1 MKEINIKRKDRNI
14 DVIKEKM
21 LEILDEYEEAKEENN
36 EDAMIKLEGYFNKQ
50 KALMEDSKEYF
61 DSYDTD
67 DIKMQANY
75 DTDIDNVREAKYIL
89 AGKKGYEKNSD
100 LYNDL
105 MSSRTMEEAK
115 EVLENK
121 PEKKR
126 KFVFRKFKKQF
137 IAIGLV
143 AALGLSALGF
153 VSHLKNKKSE
163 KSNITTEISTENKN
177 DENDIISLKRLVE
190 KANEKINISENNVVY
205 SNNNV
210 LVGKANEKT
219 KNIGKNPMNF
229 NNDNIFVDES
239 YKNLNYTGNGETVSN
254 YAQTNGVGTPGFA
267 QTTITETLNENI
279 ILPSKPSDTVSTVI
293 LPEKPENNQT
303 TGSVTE
309 VPGNNDNNTNKDNT
323 EKVTIDENEEVPN
336 PSKNNPSEIEEDPSN
351 NNGNDNNNNNNNS
364 DNNESNTTE
373 DVVIPPKPEENNPS
387 KIEETGDDDI
397 IYFDEHG
404 NSYTIPNSP
413 KSQETTEEKTTS
425 SKVQETIEN
434 TKEEEKTTIE
444 ENEEV
449 PSFETPTE
457 IEEEKSSITEEKEQY
472 IALREAI
479 TSALAQNNVET
490 ENMEESQVLTYRM

>member
-137 IAIGLV
+137 IIFGLV
-143 AALGLSALGF
+143 AALGASTLGL
-153 VSHLKNKKSE
+153 VSHFKKKNHQK
-163 KSNITTEISTENKN
+163 NIVPIETTTEYKDDIN
-177 DENDIISLKRLVE
+177 DDSIKEENDIIIPETDV
-190 KANEKINISENNVVY
+190 NNF
-205 SNNNV
+205 S
-210 LVGKANEKT
+210 
-219 KNIGKNPMNF
+219 
-229 NNDNIFVDES
+229 NDNVSVDES
-239 YKNLNYTGNGETVSN
+239 YKNLKYTGNGKTVSN
-254 YAQTNGVGTPGFA
+254 YAQTSGVGAGGSVGSTG
-267 QTTITETLNENI
+267 TTVTEKSNDNLV
-279 ILPSKPSDTVSTVI
+279 LPPKPADTVSTVI
-293 LPEKPENNQT
+293 VPEQPENNQT
-303 TGSVTE
+303 TGSITE
-309 VPGNNDNNTNKDNT
+309 VPGNNDNNANKDNT

-336 PSKNNPSEIEEDPSN
+336 PSENNPSKIEEDPSN
-351 NNGNDNNNNNNNS
+351 NNGNDNNNSGNDNNNNNNNS

>member
-1 MKEINIKRKDRNI
+1 MKEINIKRKGRKI

-36 EDAMIKLEGYFNKQ
+36 ENAMIKLEGYFNKQ

-89 AGKKGYEKNSD
+89 AGKKGYEKNSE
-100 LYNDL
+100 LYSDL
-105 MSSRTMEEAK
+105 MSSKTMEEAK
-115 EVLENK
+115 EALTKK

-163 KSNITTEISTENKN
+163 KSNITTEISTEN
-177 DENDIISLKRLVE
+177 
-190 KANEKINISENNVVY
+190 NVVD

-219 KNIGKNPMNF
+219 KNMGKNPMNF

-239 YKNLNYTGNGETVSN
+239 YKNLNYTGNGETISN
-254 YAQTNGVGTPGFA
+254 FTQVNGVGTPGFA

-351 NNGNDNNNNNNNS
+351 NNGYGNNSGNKDNNNSN
-364 DNNESNTTE
+364 NNESSITE
-373 DVVIPPKPEENNPS
+373 DIVIPPKSEENNPS

-404 NSYTIPNSP
+404 NSYTILNSLKAP
-413 KSQETTEEKTTS
+413 DSTEEK
-425 SKVQETIEN
+425 I
-434 TKEEEKTTIE
+434 TIE

-449 PSFETPTE
+449 PSFKMPID
-457 IEEEKSSITEEKEQY
+457 IEEEKSSITETKEQL
-472 IALREAI
+472 IATRESLI
-479 TSALAQNNVET
+479 SSKNNAPTESMET
-490 ENMEESQVLTYRM
+490 SQVLTYKM

>member
-1 MKEINIKRKDRNI
+1 MKEITIKRKDRNI

-36 EDAMIKLEGYFNKQ
+36 EDTMIKLEGYFNKQ

-89 AGKKGYEKNSD
+89 AGKKGYEKNSE

-105 MSSRTMEEAK
+105 MFSKTMEEAK
-115 EVLENK
+115 EALTKK

-190 KANEKINISENNVVY
+190 KANEKINISEKSNITTEISTENNVVD

-219 KNIGKNPMNF
+219 KNMGKNPMNF

-239 YKNLNYTGNGETVSN
+239 YKNLKYTGNGETVSN

-351 NNGNDNNNNNNNS
+351 NNGYGNNSGNKDNNNSN
-364 DNNESNTTE
+364 NNESSTIE
-373 DVVIPPKPEENNPS
+373 DIVIPPKSEENNPS

-404 NSYTIPNSP
+404 NSYTILNSLKAP
-413 KSQETTEEKTTS
+413 DSTEEK
-425 SKVQETIEN
+425 I
-434 TKEEEKTTIE
+434 TIE

-449 PSFETPTE
+449 PSFKMPID
-457 IEEEKSSITEEKEQY
+457 IEEEKSSITEAKEQL
-472 IALREAI
+472 IATRGSLI
-479 TSALAQNNVET
+479 SSKNNAPTESMET
-490 ENMEESQVLTYRM
+490 SQVLTYKM

>member
-1 MKEINIKRKDRNI
+1 MKEITIKRKDRNI

-36 EDAMIKLEGYFNKQ
+36 EDTMIKLEGYFNKQ

-67 DIKMQANY
+67 DMKMQANY

-105 MSSRTMEEAK
+105 MSSKTMEEAK
-115 EVLENK
+115 EALNKK

-143 AALGLSALGF
+143 AALGLSALGI
-153 VSHLKNKKSE
+153 SHFKKKNHQKNNVPIE
-163 KSNITTEISTENKN
+163 TTTEYKDDMTDDSIKE
-177 DENDIISLKRLVE
+177 ENDIIIPETDVNDFS
-190 KANEKINISENNVVY
+190 
-205 SNNNV
+205 
-210 LVGKANEKT
+210 
-219 KNIGKNPMNF
+219 
-229 NNDNIFVDES
+229 NDNVSVDES
-239 YKNLNYTGNGETVSN
+239 YKNLKYTGNGETVSG
-254 YAQTNGVGTPGFA
+254 YVQKNGVGAGGSVGS
-267 QTTITETLNENI
+267 TETTVTEKSNDNLV
-279 ILPSKPSDTVSTVI
+279 LPPKPADTVSTVI
-293 LPEKPENNQT
+293 IPEQPENNQT
-303 TGSVTE
+303 TGSITE
-309 VPGNNDNNTNKDNT
+309 VPGNNDNDTNKDNT

-336 PSKNNPSEIEEDPSN
+336 PSENNPSEIEEDPSN
-351 NNGNDNNNNNNNS
+351 NNGNGNNNSGNDNNNNDNNDNNNNS

-490 ENMEESQVLTYRM
+490 ESMEESQVLTYRM

>member
-1 MKEINIKRKDRNI
+1 MKEITIKRKDRNI

-36 EDAMIKLEGYFNKQ
+36 EDTMIKLEGYFNKQ

-67 DIKMQANY
+67 DMKMQANY

-105 MSSRTMEEAK
+105 MSSKTMEEAK
-115 EVLENK
+115 EALNKK

-143 AALGLSALGF
+143 AALGLSALGI
-153 VSHLKNKKSE
+153 SHFKKKNHQKNNVPIE
-163 KSNITTEISTENKN
+163 TTTEYKDDMTDDSIKE
-177 DENDIISLKRLVE
+177 ENDIIIPETDVNDFS
-190 KANEKINISENNVVY
+190 
-205 SNNNV
+205 
-210 LVGKANEKT
+210 
-219 KNIGKNPMNF
+219 
-229 NNDNIFVDES
+229 NDNVSVDES
-239 YKNLNYTGNGETVSN
+239 YKNLKYTGNGETVSG
-254 YAQTNGVGTPGFA
+254 YVQKNGIGTGGS
-267 QTTITETLNENI
+267 IGSTETTVTEKSNDNLV
-279 ILPSKPSDTVSTVI
+279 LPPKPADTVSTVI
-293 LPEKPENNQT
+293 IPEQPENNQT
-303 TGSVTE
+303 TGSITE
-309 VPGNNDNNTNKDNT
+309 VPGNNDNDTNKDNT

-336 PSKNNPSEIEEDPSN
+336 PSENNPSEIEEDPSN
-351 NNGNDNNNNNNNS
+351 NNGNGNNNSGNDNNNNDNNDNNNNS

-490 ENMEESQVLTYRM
+490 ESMEESQVLTYRM

>member
-1 MKEINIKRKDRNI
+1 MKEITIKRKDRNI

-36 EDAMIKLEGYFNKQ
+36 EDTMIKLEGYFNKQ

-137 IAIGLV
+137 IIFGLV
-143 AALGLSALGF
+143 AALGASTLGL
-153 VSHLKNKKSE
+153 VSHFKKKNQQK
-163 KSNITTEISTENKN
+163 NIVPIETTTEYKDDIN
-177 DENDIISLKRLVE
+177 DDSIKEENDIIIPETDV
-190 KANEKINISENNVVY
+190 NNF
-205 SNNNV
+205 S
-210 LVGKANEKT
+210 
-219 KNIGKNPMNF
+219 
-229 NNDNIFVDES
+229 NDNVSVDES
-239 YKNLNYTGNGETVSN
+239 YKNLKYTGNGKTVSN
-254 YAQTNGVGTPGFA
+254 YAQTSGVGAGGSVGSTG
-267 QTTITETLNENI
+267 TTVTEKSNDNLV
-279 ILPSKPSDTVSTVI
+279 LPPKPADTVSTVI
-293 LPEKPENNQT
+293 VPEQPENNQT

-336 PSKNNPSEIEEDPSN
+336 PSENNPSEIEEDPSN
-351 NNGNDNNNNNNNS
+351 NNGNGNNNSGNDNNNNNNNS

-413 KSQETTEEKTTS
+413 KSQENTEEKTTS

-444 ENEEV
+444 ENKEV

>member
-1 MKEINIKRKDRNI
+1 MKEITIKRKDRNI

-36 EDAMIKLEGYFNKQ
+36 EDTMIKLEGYFNKQ

-67 DIKMQANY
+67 DMKMQANY

-115 EVLENK
+115 DALNKK

-137 IAIGLV
+137 IIFGLV
-143 AALGLSALGF
+143 AALGASTLGL
-153 VSHLKNKKSE
+153 VSHFKKKNHQK
-163 KSNITTEISTENKN
+163 NIVPIETTTEYKDDIN
-177 DENDIISLKRLVE
+177 DDSIKEENDIIIPETDV
-190 KANEKINISENNVVY
+190 NNF
-205 SNNNV
+205 S
-210 LVGKANEKT
+210 
-219 KNIGKNPMNF
+219 
-229 NNDNIFVDES
+229 NDNVSVDES
-239 YKNLNYTGNGETVSN
+239 YKNLKYTGNGETVSS
-254 YAQTNGVGTPGFA
+254 YVQKNGIGTGGS
-267 QTTITETLNENI
+267 IGSTETTVTEKSNDNLV
-279 ILPSKPSDTVSTVI
+279 LPPKPADTVSTVI
-293 LPEKPENNQT
+293 IPEQPENNQV
-303 TGSVTE
+303 TGSITE
-309 VPGNNDNNTNKDNT
+309 VPGNNDNDTNKDNT

-336 PSKNNPSEIEEDPSN
+336 PSENNPSEIEEDPSN
-351 NNGNDNNNNNNNS
+351 NNGNGNNNSGNDNNNNNNDNNNNS

-479 TSALAQNNVET
+479 TSALAQNNAET
-490 ENMEESQVLTYRM
+490 ETMEESQVLTYRM

>member
-1 MKEINIKRKDRNI
+1 MKDINIKRKGRNI

-21 LEILDEYEEAKEENN
+21 LKILDEYEEAKEENN

-61 DSYDTD
+61 DLYDTD
-67 DIKMQANY
+67 DMKMQANY

-105 MSSRTMEEAK
+105 MSSKTMEEAK
-115 EVLENK
+115 EALNKK

-137 IAIGLV
+137 IIFGLV
-143 AALGLSALGF
+143 AALGASTLGL
-153 VSHLKNKKSE
+153 VSHFKKKNHQKNNVTIE
-163 KSNITTEISTENKN
+163 ATTEYN
-177 DENDIISLKRLVE
+177 DDMTDDSIKEENDIIIPE
-190 KANEKINISENNVVY
+190 ADINDFSNV
-205 SNNNV
+205 NV
-210 LVGKANEKT
+210 S
-219 KNIGKNPMNF
+219 
-229 NNDNIFVDES
+229 VDES
-239 YKNLNYTGNGETVSN
+239 YKNLKYTGNGETVSN
-254 YAQTNGVGTPGFA
+254 YAQTSGVGAGGSVGSTG
-267 QTTITETLNENI
+267 TTVTEKSNDNLV
-279 ILPSKPSDTVSTVI
+279 LPPKPADTVSTVI
-293 LPEKPENNQT
+293 VPEQPENNQT

-336 PSKNNPSEIEEDPSN
+336 PSENNPSEIEEDQSN
-351 NNGNDNNNNNNNS
+351 NNGNGNNNSENNNNNNNNNS

-373 DVVIPPKPEENNPS
+373 DVVIPPKPGENNPS

-413 KSQETTEEKTTS
+413 KAQETTEEKTTS
-425 SKVQETIEN
+425 SKIQETIEN

-449 PSFETPTE
+449 PSFETPKQ
-457 IEEEKSSITEEKEQY
+457 IEEITEAKET
-472 IALREAI
+472 L
-479 TSALAQNNVET
+479 LAQRESLISQNNAQT
-490 ENMEESQVLTYRM
+490 ESMEESKVLTYKM

>member
-1 MKEINIKRKDRNI
+1 MKEINIKRKYRNI

-61 DSYDTD
+61 GSYDTD

-105 MSSRTMEEAK
+105 MSSKTMEEAK
-115 EVLENK
+115 EALNKK

-126 KFVFRKFKKQF
+126 KFVFRKFKKQLIIF
-137 IAIGLV
+137 GLV
-143 AALGLSALGF
+143 AALGASTLGL
-153 VSHLKNKKSE
+153 VSHFKKKNHQKNNVPIE
-163 KSNITTEISTENKN
+163 TTTEYKDDMTDDSIKE
-177 DENDIISLKRLVE
+177 ENDIIIPETDVNDFS
-190 KANEKINISENNVVY
+190 
-205 SNNNV
+205 
-210 LVGKANEKT
+210 
-219 KNIGKNPMNF
+219 
-229 NNDNIFVDES
+229 NDNVSVDES
-239 YKNLNYTGNGETVSN
+239 YKNLKYTGNGKTVSN
-254 YAQTNGVGTPGFA
+254 YAQTSGVGAGGSVGSTG
-267 QTTITETLNENI
+267 TTVTEKSNDNLV
-279 ILPSKPSDTVSTVI
+279 LPPKPADTVSTVI
-293 LPEKPENNQT
+293 VPEQPENNQT
-303 TGSVTE
+303 TGTVTE

-336 PSKNNPSEIEEDPSN
+336 PSENNPSKIEEDPSNNNGNDSN

-457 IEEEKSSITEEKEQY
+457 IEEEKEQY

>member
-1 MKEINIKRKDRNI
+1 MKEITIKRKDRNI

-36 EDAMIKLEGYFNKQ
+36 EDTMIKLEDYFNKQ

-67 DIKMQANY
+67 DMKMQANY

-143 AALGLSALGF
+143 AALGLSALGI
-153 VSHLKNKKSE
+153 SHFKKKNHQKNNVPIE
-163 KSNITTEISTENKN
+163 TTTEYKDDMTDDSIKE
-177 DENDIISLKRLVE
+177 ENDIIIPETDVNDFS
-190 KANEKINISENNVVY
+190 
-205 SNNNV
+205 
-210 LVGKANEKT
+210 
-219 KNIGKNPMNF
+219 
-229 NNDNIFVDES
+229 NDNVSVDES
-239 YKNLNYTGNGETVSN
+239 YKNLKYTGNGKTVSN
-254 YAQTNGVGTPGFA
+254 YAQTSGVGAGGSVGSTG
-267 QTTITETLNENI
+267 TTVTEKSNDNLV
-279 ILPSKPSDTVSTVI
+279 LPPKPADTVSTVI
-293 LPEKPENNQT
+293 VPEQPENNQT

-336 PSKNNPSEIEEDPSN
+336 PS
-351 NNGNDNNNNNNNS
+351 
-364 DNNESNTTE
+364 
-373 DVVIPPKPEENNPS
+373 ENNPS

>member
-1 MKEINIKRKDRNI
+1 MKEITIKRKDRNI

-36 EDAMIKLEGYFNKQ
+36 EDTMIKLEGYFNKQ

-67 DIKMQANY
+67 DMKMQANY

-105 MSSRTMEEAK
+105 MSSKTMEEAK
-115 EVLENK
+115 EALNKK

-143 AALGLSALGF
+143 AALGLSALGI
-153 VSHLKNKKSE
+153 SHFKKKNHQKNNVPIE
-163 KSNITTEISTENKN
+163 TTTEYKDDMTDDSIKE
-177 DENDIISLKRLVE
+177 ENDIIIPETDVNDFS
-190 KANEKINISENNVVY
+190 
-205 SNNNV
+205 
-210 LVGKANEKT
+210 
-219 KNIGKNPMNF
+219 
-229 NNDNIFVDES
+229 NDNVSVDES
-239 YKNLNYTGNGETVSN
+239 YKNLKYTGNGETVSG
-254 YAQTNGVGTPGFA
+254 YVQKNGVGAGGSVGS
-267 QTTITETLNENI
+267 TETTVTEKSNDNLV
-279 ILPSKPSDTVSTVI
+279 LPPKPADTVSTVI
-293 LPEKPENNQT
+293 IPEQPENNQT
-303 TGSVTE
+303 TGSITE
-309 VPGNNDNNTNKDNT
+309 VPGNNDNDTNKDNT

-336 PSKNNPSEIEEDPSN
+336 PSENNPSEIEEDPSN
-351 NNGNDNNNNNNNS
+351 NNGNGNNNSGNDNNNKDNNDNNNNS

-490 ENMEESQVLTYRM
+490 ESMEESQVLTYRM

>member
-1 MKEINIKRKDRNI
+1 MKEITIKRKDRNI

-105 MSSRTMEEAK
+105 MSSKTMEEAK
-115 EVLENK
+115 EALNKK

-137 IAIGLV
+137 IIFGLV
-143 AALGLSALGF
+143 AALGASTLGL
-153 VSHLKNKKSE
+153 VSHFKKKNHQK
-163 KSNITTEISTENKN
+163 NIVPIETTTEYKDDIN
-177 DENDIISLKRLVE
+177 DDSIKEENDIIIPE
-190 KANEKINISENNVVY
+190 ADINDFSNV
-205 SNNNV
+205 NV
-210 LVGKANEKT
+210 S
-219 KNIGKNPMNF
+219 
-229 NNDNIFVDES
+229 VDES
-239 YKNLNYTGNGETVSN
+239 YKNLKYTGNGKTVSN
-254 YAQTNGVGTPGFA
+254 YAQTSGVGAGGSVGSTG
-267 QTTITETLNENI
+267 TTVTEKSNDNLV
-279 ILPSKPSDTVSTVI
+279 LPPKPADTVSTVI
-293 LPEKPENNQT
+293 VPEQPENNQT
-303 TGSVTE
+303 TGSVTG

-336 PSKNNPSEIEEDPSN
+336 PSENNPSEIEEDPSN
-351 NNGNDNNNNNNNS
+351 NNGNGNNNSGNDNNNNNNNS

-457 IEEEKSSITEEKEQY
+457 IEEITEAKETLL
-472 IALREAI
+472 ARRESLI
-479 TSALAQNNVET
+479 SQNNAQT
-490 ENMEESQVLTYRM
+490 ESMEESKVLTYRM

>member
-1 MKEINIKRKDRNI
+1 MKEITIKRKDRNI

-21 LEILDEYEEAKEENN
+21 LEILDEYEEAKE
-36 EDAMIKLEGYFNKQ
+36 
-50 KALMEDSKEYF
+50 
-61 DSYDTD
+61 
-67 DIKMQANY
+67 
-75 DTDIDNVREAKYIL
+75 
-89 AGKKGYEKNSD
+89 
-100 LYNDL
+100 
-105 MSSRTMEEAK
+105 
-115 EVLENK
+115 VLKNK

-137 IAIGLV
+137 IIFGLV
-143 AALGLSALGF
+143 AALGASTLGL
-153 VSHLKNKKSE
+153 VSHFKKKNHQK
-163 KSNITTEISTENKN
+163 NIVPIETTTEYKDDIN
-177 DENDIISLKRLVE
+177 DDSIKEENDIIIPETDV
-190 KANEKINISENNVVY
+190 NNF
-205 SNNNV
+205 S
-210 LVGKANEKT
+210 
-219 KNIGKNPMNF
+219 
-229 NNDNIFVDES
+229 NDNVSVDES
-239 YKNLNYTGNGETVSN
+239 YKNLKYTGNGKTVSN
-254 YAQTNGVGTPGFA
+254 YAQTSGVGAGGSVGSTG
-267 QTTITETLNENI
+267 TTVTEKSNDNLV
-279 ILPSKPSDTVSTVI
+279 LPPKPADTVSTVI
-293 LPEKPENNQT
+293 VPEQPENNQT
-303 TGSVTE
+303 TGTVTE

-336 PSKNNPSEIEEDPSN
+336 PSENNPSKIEEDPSNNNGNDSN

-457 IEEEKSSITEEKEQY
+457 IEEEKEQY

>member
-1 MKEINIKRKDRNI
+1 MKEITIKRKDRNI

-36 EDAMIKLEGYFNKQ
+36 EDTMIKLEGYFNKQ

-67 DIKMQANY
+67 DMKMQANY

-105 MSSRTMEEAK
+105 MSSKTMEEAK
-115 EVLENK
+115 EALNK
-121 PEKKR
+121 KSEKKR

-137 IAIGLV
+137 IIFGLV
-143 AALGLSALGF
+143 AALGLSALGI
-153 VSHLKNKKSE
+153 SHFKKKNHQ
-163 KSNITTEISTENKN
+163 KSNVPIETTTEYKDDIN
-177 DENDIISLKRLVE
+177 DDSIKEENDIIIPETDV
-190 KANEKINISENNVVY
+190 NNF
-205 SNNNV
+205 S
-210 LVGKANEKT
+210 
-219 KNIGKNPMNF
+219 
-229 NNDNIFVDES
+229 NDNVSVDES
-239 YKNLNYTGNGETVSN
+239 YKNLKYTGNGKTVSN
-254 YAQTNGVGTPGFA
+254 YAQTSGVGAGSSVGSTG
-267 QTTITETLNENI
+267 TTVTEKSNDNLV
-279 ILPSKPSDTVSTVI
+279 LPPKPADTVSTVI
-293 LPEKPENNQT
+293 VPEQPENNQT

-336 PSKNNPSEIEEDPSN
+336 PSENNPSKIEEDPSN
-351 NNGNDNNNNNNNS
+351 NNGNGNNNSGNDNNNNNNNS

>member
-1 MKEINIKRKDRNI
+1 MKEITIKRKDRNI

-21 LEILDEYEEAKEENN
+21 LEILDEYEEAKE
-36 EDAMIKLEGYFNKQ
+36 
-50 KALMEDSKEYF
+50 
-61 DSYDTD
+61 
-67 DIKMQANY
+67 
-75 DTDIDNVREAKYIL
+75 
-89 AGKKGYEKNSD
+89 
-100 LYNDL
+100 
-105 MSSRTMEEAK
+105 
-115 EVLENK
+115 VLKNK

-137 IAIGLV
+137 IIFGLV
-143 AALGLSALGF
+143 AALGASTLGL
-153 VSHLKNKKSE
+153 VSHFKKKNHQK
-163 KSNITTEISTENKN
+163 NIVPIETTTEYKDDIN
-177 DENDIISLKRLVE
+177 DDSIKEENDIIIPETDV
-190 KANEKINISENNVVY
+190 NNF
-205 SNNNV
+205 S
-210 LVGKANEKT
+210 
-219 KNIGKNPMNF
+219 
-229 NNDNIFVDES
+229 NDNVSVDES
-239 YKNLNYTGNGETVSN
+239 YKNLKYTGNGKTVSN
-254 YAQTNGVGTPGFA
+254 YAQTSGVGAGGSVGSTG
-267 QTTITETLNENI
+267 TTVTEKSNDNLV
-279 ILPSKPSDTVSTVI
+279 LPPKPADTVSTVI
-293 LPEKPENNQT
+293 VPEQPENNQT
-303 TGSVTE
+303 TGTVTE

-336 PSKNNPSEIEEDPSN
+336 PSENNPSKIEEDPSNNNGNDSN

-404 NSYTIPNSP
+404 NTYTIPNSP

-457 IEEEKSSITEEKEQY
+457 IEEEKEQY

>member
-1 MKEINIKRKDRNI
+1 MKEITIKRKDRNI

-36 EDAMIKLEGYFNKQ
+36 ENAMIKLEGYFNKQ

-89 AGKKGYEKNSD
+89 AGKKGYEKNSE
-100 LYNDL
+100 LYSDL
-105 MSSRTMEEAK
+105 MSSKTMEEAK
-115 EVLENK
+115 EALTKK

-163 KSNITTEISTENKN
+163 KSNITTEISTEN
-177 DENDIISLKRLVE
+177 
-190 KANEKINISENNVVY
+190 NVVD

-219 KNIGKNPMNF
+219 KNMGKNPMNF

-239 YKNLNYTGNGETVSN
+239 YKNLNYTGNGETISN
-254 YAQTNGVGTPGFA
+254 FTQVNGVGTPGFA

-351 NNGNDNNNNNNNS
+351 NNGYGNNSGNKDNNNSN
-364 DNNESNTTE
+364 NNESSITE
-373 DVVIPPKPEENNPS
+373 DIVIPPKSEENNPS

-404 NSYTIPNSP
+404 NSYTILNSLKAP
-413 KSQETTEEKTTS
+413 DSTEEK
-425 SKVQETIEN
+425 I
-434 TKEEEKTTIE
+434 TIE

-449 PSFETPTE
+449 PSFKMPID
-457 IEEEKSSITEEKEQY
+457 IEEEKSSITETKEQL
-472 IALREAI
+472 IATRESLI
-479 TSALAQNNVET
+479 SSKNNAPTESMET
-490 ENMEESQVLTYRM
+490 SQVLTYKM

>member
-67 DIKMQANY
+67 DMKMQANY

-143 AALGLSALGF
+143 AALGLSALGI
-153 VSHLKNKKSE
+153 SHFKKKNHQKNNVPIE
-163 KSNITTEISTENKN
+163 TTTEYKDDMTDDSIKE
-177 DENDIISLKRLVE
+177 ENDIIIPETDVNDFS
-190 KANEKINISENNVVY
+190 
-205 SNNNV
+205 
-210 LVGKANEKT
+210 
-219 KNIGKNPMNF
+219 
-229 NNDNIFVDES
+229 NDNVSVDES
-239 YKNLNYTGNGETVSN
+239 YKNLKYTGNGKTVSN
-254 YAQTNGVGTPGFA
+254 YAQTSGVGAGGSVGSTG
-267 QTTITETLNENI
+267 TTVTEKSNDNLV
-279 ILPSKPSDTVSTVI
+279 LPPKPADTVSTVI
-293 LPEKPENNQT
+293 VPEQPENNQT

-336 PSKNNPSEIEEDPSN
+336 PS
-351 NNGNDNNNNNNNS
+351 
-364 DNNESNTTE
+364 
-373 DVVIPPKPEENNPS
+373 ENNPS

-457 IEEEKSSITEEKEQY
+457 IEEEKEQY

>member
-1 MKEINIKRKDRNI
+1 MKEITIKRKDRNI

-36 EDAMIKLEGYFNKQ
+36 EDTMIKLEGYFNKQ

-67 DIKMQANY
+67 DMKMQANY

-137 IAIGLV
+137 IIFGLV
-143 AALGLSALGF
+143 AALGASTLGL
-153 VSHLKNKKSE
+153 VSHFKKKNHQK
-163 KSNITTEISTENKN
+163 NIVPIETTTEYKDDIN
-177 DENDIISLKRLVE
+177 DDSIKEENDIIIPETDV
-190 KANEKINISENNVVY
+190 NNF
-205 SNNNV
+205 S
-210 LVGKANEKT
+210 
-219 KNIGKNPMNF
+219 
-229 NNDNIFVDES
+229 NDNVSVDES
-239 YKNLNYTGNGETVSN
+239 YKNLKYTGNGKTVSN
-254 YAQTNGVGTPGFA
+254 YAQTSGVGEGGSVGSTG
-267 QTTITETLNENI
+267 TTVTEKSNDNLV
-279 ILPSKPSDTVSTVI
+279 LPPKPADTVSTVI
-293 LPEKPENNQT
+293 VPEQPENNQT

-336 PSKNNPSEIEEDPSN
+336 PSENNPSEIEEDPSN
-351 NNGNDNNNNNNNS
+351 NNENGNNNNGNDNNNNNNNNNS

-413 KSQETTEEKTTS
+413 KSQETPEEKTTL

-457 IEEEKSSITEEKEQY
+457 IEEEKEQY

>member
-21 LEILDEYEEAKEENN
+21 LEILDEYEEAKE
-36 EDAMIKLEGYFNKQ
+36 
-50 KALMEDSKEYF
+50 
-61 DSYDTD
+61 
-67 DIKMQANY
+67 
-75 DTDIDNVREAKYIL
+75 
-89 AGKKGYEKNSD
+89 
-100 LYNDL
+100 
-105 MSSRTMEEAK
+105 
-115 EVLENK
+115 VLENK

-137 IAIGLV
+137 IIFGLV
-143 AALGLSALGF
+143 AALGASTLGLA
-153 VSHLKNKKSE
+153 SHFKKKNHQK
-163 KSNITTEISTENKN
+163 NIVPIETTTEYKDDIN
-177 DENDIISLKRLVE
+177 DDSIKEENDIIIPETDV
-190 KANEKINISENNVVY
+190 NNF
-205 SNNNV
+205 S
-210 LVGKANEKT
+210 
-219 KNIGKNPMNF
+219 
-229 NNDNIFVDES
+229 NDNVSVDES
-239 YKNLNYTGNGETVSN
+239 YKNLKYTGNGKTVSN
-254 YAQTNGVGTPGFA
+254 YAQTSGVGAGGSVGSTG
-267 QTTITETLNENI
+267 TTVTEKSNDNLV
-279 ILPSKPSDTVSTVI
+279 LPPKPADTVSTIIV
-293 LPEKPENNQT
+293 PEQPENNQT

-336 PSKNNPSEIEEDPSN
+336 PSENNPSEIEEDPSN
-351 NNGNDNNNNNNNS
+351 NNENGNNNNGNDNNNNNNNNNS

-413 KSQETTEEKTTS
+413 KSQETPEEKTTL

-457 IEEEKSSITEEKEQY
+457 IEEEKEQY

>member
-1 MKEINIKRKDRNI
+1 MKEITIKRKDRNI

-36 EDAMIKLEGYFNKQ
+36 EDTMIKLEGYFNKQ

-67 DIKMQANY
+67 DMKMQANY

-105 MSSRTMEEAK
+105 MSSKTMEEAK
-115 EVLENK
+115 DALNKK

-137 IAIGLV
+137 IIFGLV
-143 AALGLSALGF
+143 AALGASTLGL
-153 VSHLKNKKSE
+153 VSHFKKKNHQKNNVPIE
-163 KSNITTEISTENKN
+163 TTTEYKDDMTDDSIKE
-177 DENDIISLKRLVE
+177 ENDIIIPETDVNDFS
-190 KANEKINISENNVVY
+190 
-205 SNNNV
+205 
-210 LVGKANEKT
+210 
-219 KNIGKNPMNF
+219 
-229 NNDNIFVDES
+229 NDNVSVDES
-239 YKNLNYTGNGETVSN
+239 YKNLKYTGNGETVSG
-254 YAQTNGVGTPGFA
+254 YVQKNGVGAGGSVGS
-267 QTTITETLNENI
+267 TETTVTEKSNDNLV
-279 ILPSKPSDTVSTVI
+279 LPPKPADTVSTVI
-293 LPEKPENNQT
+293 IPEQPENNQT
-303 TGSVTE
+303 TGSITE
-309 VPGNNDNNTNKDNT
+309 VPGNNDNDTNKDNT

-336 PSKNNPSEIEEDPSN
+336 PSENNPSEIEEDPSN
-351 NNGNDNNNNNNNS
+351 NNGNGNNNSGNDNNNNNNDNNNNS

-434 TKEEEKTTIE
+434 TKEEE
-444 ENEEV
+444 NEEV

-479 TSALAQNNVET
+479 TSALAQNNAET